1 MKGLLAPEKI
11 RHTNG
16 RLQCL
21 LVASWL
27 MISVS
32 LPKKKKNLFLFR
44 PSWSLIL
51 ANERIVIKILRMVKS
66 QAIAP
71 PIS

>member
-1 MKGLLAPEKI
+1 MSLG
-11 RHTNG
+11 G
-16 RLQCL
+16 F
-21 LVASWL
+21 LVNDL
-27 MISVS
+27 VS
-32 LPKKKKNLFLFR
+32 LPKKKKKNLFLFR

-66 QAIAP
+66 QAIEP

>member
-1 MKGLLAPEKI
+1 MSLGGLLVNDLCIPA
-11 RHTNG
+11 
-16 RLQCL
+16 
-21 LVASWL
+21 
-27 MISVS
+27 
-32 LPKKKKNLFLFR
+32 KKKKNLFLFR

>member
-1 MKGLLAPEKI
+1 MSLG
-11 RHTNG
+11 G
-16 RLQCL
+16 F
-21 LVASWL
+21 LVNDL
-27 MISVS
+27 VS
-32 LPKKKKNLFLFR
+32 LPKKKKKKNLFLFR

-66 QAIAP
+66 QAIEP

>member
-1 MKGLLAPEKI
+1 MIAVSLG
-11 RHTNG
+11 G
-16 RLQCL
+16 F
-21 LVASWL
+21 LVNDL
-27 MISVS
+27 VS
-32 LPKKKKNLFLFR
+32 LPKKKKKNLFLFR

-66 QAIAP
+66 QAIEP